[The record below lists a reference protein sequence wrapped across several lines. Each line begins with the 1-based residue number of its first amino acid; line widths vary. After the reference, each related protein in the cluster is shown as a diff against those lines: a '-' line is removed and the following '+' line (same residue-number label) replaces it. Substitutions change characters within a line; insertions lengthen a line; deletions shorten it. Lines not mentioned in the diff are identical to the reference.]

1 MPSDARFEEDAGS
14 RPASWVV
21 DNFGRYDEH
30 VVITP
35 QITSNS
41 ISEPPILAA
50 LAEGVPWV
58 SPRTDHESWG
68 CPVVAAWPTEETLA
82 YCVGRAAKSS
92 LVVFEWGQVPSV
104 RGWASAVQA
113 FDAQTG
119 EATPALEPALHEV
132 FVALLFDD
140 HLGEG
145 AKKGRHRDLTQ
156 ARLAEFFRAAELDQ
170 DFIVTYCIA
179 LGYSGD
185 MKRLREHC
193 NEAGIR
199 KKWDLTL

>member
-1 MPSDARFEEDAGS
+1 MSRRRRVANRGNACLLRGAGGKEQ
-14 RPASWVV
+14 P
-21 DNFGRYDEH
+21 G
-30 VVITP
+30 
-35 QITSNS
+35 
-41 ISEPPILAA
+41 
-50 LAEGVPWV
+50 
-58 SPRTDHESWG
+58 
-68 CPVVAAWPTEETLA
+68 
-82 YCVGRAAKSS
+82 
-92 LVVFEWGQVPSV
+92 
-104 RGWASAVQA
+104 
-113 FDAQTG
+113 
-119 EATPALEPALHEV
+119 PALEPALHEV

-156 ARLAEFFRAAELDQ
+156 ARLAEFRAAELDQ
-170 DFIVTYCIA
+170 DFIVTYCMA